1 MLHHQLRRELETQ
14 SSLCHPNVLRLFGW
28 FHDDERIFLI
38 LEYAYGGELYKELH
52 KSGTFS
58 EEQAANITVAFD
70 ETTIVD
76 IFACG
81 KPVPFSA
88 QSIAPDVQNVIPSRL
103 ELVMRP
109 MEEIVPIIENTS
121 RGERKG
127 IIRFQKDQVLKCPR
141 CNSANTKFCYYN
153 NYSLSQP
160 RYFCKSCRRYWTAG
174 GSLRN
179 IPVGGGSRKNKKPLK
194 KVADLVPPVPISG
207 DHQSSSKIH
216 GGEGHHQ
223 DLNLGGQLSAM
234 ELLTGFSTSIG
245 LSTAPFIFDPNL
257 LYSQPGISLPQSK
270 QCLKICLDGIGNH
283 QHHHHLQPMQD
294 TTTTNTRFLLPSD
307 QDLRSTASDQDR
319 DWNNGVLRGGGGE
332 SW

>member
-1 MLHHQLRRELETQ
+1 
-14 SSLCHPNVLRLFGW
+14 
-28 FHDDERIFLI
+28 
-38 LEYAYGGELYKELH
+38 
-52 KSGTFS
+52 
-58 EEQAANITVAFD
+58 
-70 ETTIVD
+70 
-76 IFACG
+76 
-81 KPVPFSA
+81 
-88 QSIAPDVQNVIPSRL
+88 
-103 ELVMRP
+103 MRP
-109 MEEIVPIIENTS
+109 MEEIVPIIGNTS

-127 IIRFQKDQVLKCPR
+127 SIRFQKDQVLNCPR

-160 RYFCKSCRRYWTAG
+160 RYFCKTCRRYWTAG

-245 LSTAPFIFDPNL
+245 LSTAPFISDPNL
-257 LYSQPGISLPQSK
+257 VYSQAGISLPESK
-270 QCLKICLDGIGNH
+270 QCLKIY
-283 QHHHHLQPMQD
+283 
-294 TTTTNTRFLLPSD
+294 
-307 QDLRSTASDQDR
+307 LRSTDNGR
-319 DWNNGVLRGGGGE
+319 DWNNGVLRGGGGGE
-332 SW
+332 SCTSEGFELDGHFATSSIELSLCSDLEY